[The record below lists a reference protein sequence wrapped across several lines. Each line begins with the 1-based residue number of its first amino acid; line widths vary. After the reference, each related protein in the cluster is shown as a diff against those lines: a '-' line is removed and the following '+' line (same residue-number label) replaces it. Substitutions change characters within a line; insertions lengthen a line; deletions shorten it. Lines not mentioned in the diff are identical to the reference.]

1 MTRLNLSP
9 RHVGEVP
16 NELVQQFGSLTLA
29 RIFLARGVD
38 DVMLLD
44 TSVGGLLPASELTGL
59 DKAAALIDHAIDTKR
74 ILIVGDFDCD
84 GATSTA
90 LMVRC
95 LKEMGADVNFLVPDR
110 FKFGYG
116 LTPEI
121 VDYGVAEF
129 NPEVIITVDNG
140 ISSHDGVER
149 AKELGLQVIITDHHL
164 TTKASPDAAAVVNPN
179 QQGCTFGSK
188 SLVGVGVAFYVMGRV
203 ARIRRE
209 TGKQSTSVAKYLDLV
224 ALGTVADVG
233 TLDQNNRILVTH
245 GVNAIRDGR
254 ACHGVLAILEQS
266 GRDHEKISSD
276 DLGFAIAPRINAAG
290 RMDNMRT
297 GVECLLADDWSK
309 AHTLALEL
317 NKLNHS
323 RRAIETQMR
332 DEASQII
339 QELHLNSSDEPT
351 LPRGI
356 VLHQDNWHQ
365 GVIGIVAGR
374 IKERLYR
381 PTVVFA
387 PADVDKVGDNDWIK
401 GSARSIAGVHIRDA
415 IESVAIA
422 HPELIAHFG
431 GHAMAAGLTIKKRH
445 FETFKTA
452 FLAVL
457 DSFDETVFNEEHFT
471 DGELAPEDF
480 SLSFAHQLKNASVW
494 GNGFAPPSFDGV
506 FEVLNFRVM
515 KDKHLKLTLR
525 LPEVQYPIDAIWFNY
540 DADKWDY
547 RASRV
552 HILFALD
559 INEWQGNQ
567 SLQLVIKDLA
577 VAQIAPMI
585 APHST

>member
-1 MTRLNLSP
+1 MMTKLNLSP
-9 RHVGEVP
+9 RFTGKIDES
-16 NELVQQFGSLTLA
+16 LVQQFGSHTLA
-29 RIFLARGVD
+29 RVFLARGVC
-38 DVMLLD
+38 DVSMLD
-44 TSVGGLLPASELTGL
+44 TQVGSLLPAGDLAGL
-59 DKAAALIDHAIDTKR
+59 EEAARLIDEAIDDKR
-74 ILIVGDFDCD
+74 ILIIGDFDCD

-121 VDYGVAEF
+121 VAFGAKEF

-140 ISSHDGVER
+140 ISSHEGVAC
-149 AKELGLQVIITDHHL
+149 AKELGIEVIITDHHL
-164 TTKASPDAAAVVNPN
+164 TTKPSPEAAAVVNPN
-179 QQGCTFGSK
+179 QQGCNFGSK

-203 ARIRRE
+203 ARIRKQA
-209 TGKQSTSVAKYLDLV
+209 GKLSTSVAKYLDLV

-233 TLDQNNRILVTH
+233 VLDQNNRILVTH
-245 GVNAIRDGR
+245 GVNAIRHGR

-266 GRDHEKISSD
+266 GRDHEKISSN

-297 GVECLLADDWSK
+297 GVECLLADDWST

-332 DEASQII
+332 DEANQII
-339 QELHLNSSDEPT
+339 QELHLNPDNQSG
-351 LPRGI
+351 LPRSI
-356 VLHQDNWHQ
+356 ILHQDNWHQ

-381 PTVVFA
+381 PTIVFA
-387 PADVDKVGDNDWIK
+387 PADGDKTDDDDFIK
-401 GSARSIAGVHIRDA
+401 GSARSISGVHIRDA
-415 IESVAIA
+415 IEAVAIA
-422 HPELIAHFG
+422 HPHLITHFG
-431 GHAMAAGLTIKKRH
+431 GHAMAAGLTIHKRH
-445 FETFKTA
+445 FDEFKTA
-452 FLAVL
+452 FLKVME
-457 DSFDETVFNEEHFT
+457 DFDEMVFNEEYFT
-471 DGELAPEDF
+471 DGELSAEDF
-480 SLSFAHQLKNASVW
+480 SLSFAHELKNISVW

-525 LPEVQYPIDAIWFNY
+525 SPKVQYPIDAIWFNY
-540 DADKWDY
+540 DEKKWDY
-547 RASRV
+547 RASCI
-552 HILFALD
+552 HILYALE
-559 INEWQGNQ
+559 INEWQGSQ

-577 VAQIAPMI
+577 VNQVAPMVL
-585 APHST
+585 PM

>member
-1 MTRLNLSP
+1 MTQLNLSP
-9 RHVGEVP
+9 RLMGEIDDG
-16 NELVQQFGSLTLA
+16 LVRQLGSRTLC
-29 RIFLARGVD
+29 RVFLARGIRSVE
-38 DVMLLD
+38 MLD
-44 TSVGGLLPASELTGL
+44 TSVGSLLPAGDLLGL
-59 DKAAALIDHAIDTKR
+59 EEAARLIDEAIDHKR
-74 ILIVGDFDCD
+74 ILIIGDFDCD

-95 LKEMGADVNFLVPDR
+95 LREMGADVNFLVPDR

-121 VDYGVAEF
+121 VSFGADEF

-140 ISSHDGVER
+140 ISSHEGVQK
-149 AKELGLQVIITDHHL
+149 AHELGIQVIITDHHL
-164 TTKASPDAAAVVNPN
+164 TTKPSPDAAAVVNPN
-179 QQGCTFGSK
+179 QQGCGFASK

-203 ARIRRE
+203 ARLRRQA
-209 TGKQSTSVAKYLDLV
+209 GKSTTSVAKYLDLV

-233 TLDQNNRILVTH
+233 TFDQNNRILVTH
-245 GVNAIRDGR
+245 GVAAIRDGR

-266 GRDHEKISSD
+266 GRDHEKIGSD

-297 GVECLLADDWSK
+297 GVECLLADDWST

-332 DEASQII
+332 DEATQII
-339 QELHLNSSDEPT
+339 QELHLNSDDEMD
-351 LPRGI
+351 LPRSI
-356 VLHQDNWHQ
+356 ILHQDNWHQ

-381 PTVVFA
+381 PTIVFA
-387 PADVDKVGDNDWIK
+387 PADGDKTGDEDFIK

-415 IESVAIA
+415 IEAVAIA
-422 HPELIAHFG
+422 HPHLIAHFG
-431 GHAMAAGLTIKKRH
+431 GHAMAAGLTIEKRH
-445 FETFKTA
+445 FEEFKVA
-452 FLAVL
+452 FLKVM
-457 DSFDETVFNEEHFT
+457 DSFEQSVFNEEQFT
-471 DGELAPEDF
+471 DGELSPEDF
-480 SLSFAHQLKNASVW
+480 SLSFAQRLKDVSVW
-494 GNGFAPPSFDGV
+494 GNGFAPPAFDGV

-525 LPEVQYPIDAIWFNY
+525 LPQVQYPIDAIWFNY
-540 DADKWDY
+540 DAEKWDY
-547 RASRV
+547 RASFV
-552 HILFALD
+552 HILYALD

-577 VAQIAPMI
+577 VSKIAVMTSPY
-585 APHST
+585 

>member
-1 MTRLNLSP
+1 MTKLNLSP
-9 RHVGEVP
+9 RHMGEVP
-16 NELVQQFGSLTLA
+16 EELVQQFGSLTLA
-29 RIFLARGVD
+29 RVFLARGVD
-38 DVMLLD
+38 DVLLLD
-44 TSVGGLLPASELTGL
+44 TSVGSLLPASELAGL
-59 DKAAALIDHAIDTKR
+59 DKAAALIDHAIDDKR

-121 VDYGVAEF
+121 VEYGVAQF
-129 NPEVIITVDNG
+129 DPEVIITVDNG
-140 ISSHDGVER
+140 ISSHEGVER
-149 AKELGLQVIITDHHL
+149 AKELGVQVIITDHHL
-164 TTKASPDAAAVVNPN
+164 TTKASPEAAAVVNPN
-179 QQGCTFGSK
+179 QQGCNFGSK

-209 TGKQSTSVAKYLDLV
+209 TGKKTTSVAKYLDLV

-266 GRDHEKISSD
+266 GRYHEKISSN

-290 RMDNMRT
+290 RMDNMQT
-297 GVECLLADDWSK
+297 GVECLLADDWST
-309 AHTLALEL
+309 AYTLALEL

-339 QELHLNSSDEPT
+339 QDLHLNSSDEPT

-381 PTVVFA
+381 PTIVFA
-387 PADVDKVGDNDWIK
+387 PADANKVGDEDWIK

-415 IESVAIA
+415 IESVAIT

-445 FETFKTA
+445 FNTFKTA

-457 DSFDETVFNEEHFT
+457 DGFDESVFNEEYFT
-471 DGELAPEDF
+471 DGELAPQDF
-480 SLSFAHQLKNASVW
+480 SLNFAHRLKNASVW

-525 LPEVQYPIDAIWFNY
+525 LPEVQYPIDAIWFNF

-567 SLQLVIKDLA
+567 SLQLLIKDLA
-577 VAQIAPMI
+577 VNQIAPMV
-585 APHST
+585 APHRM